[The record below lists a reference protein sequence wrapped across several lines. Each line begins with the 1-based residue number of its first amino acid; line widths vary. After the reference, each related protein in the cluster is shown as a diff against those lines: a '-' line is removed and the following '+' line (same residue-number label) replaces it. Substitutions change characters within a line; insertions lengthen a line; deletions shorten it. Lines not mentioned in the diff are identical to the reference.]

1 LKDQPALLERGRQL
15 LAPTLSTL
23 EQRPFLFGAQPTLAD
38 AALYGNLV
46 MLSEADPA
54 LLRSL
59 SPGLVAY
66 AERVE
71 AARPKR

>member
-1 LKDQPALLERGRQL
+1 V
-15 LAPTLSTL
+15 
-23 EQRPFLFGAQPTLAD
+23 FGGKPTLAD

-46 MLSEADPA
+46 MVSEADPA

-66 AERVE
+66 QQRVE
-71 AARPKR
+71 AARPGAAR